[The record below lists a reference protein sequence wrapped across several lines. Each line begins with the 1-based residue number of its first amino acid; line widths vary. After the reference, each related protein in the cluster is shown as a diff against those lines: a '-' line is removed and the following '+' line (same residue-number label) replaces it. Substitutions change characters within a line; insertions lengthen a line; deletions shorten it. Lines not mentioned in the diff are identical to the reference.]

1 MLSFLGVSLALSQTL
16 LAATQADK
24 VNNQTFQ
31 TPSHQFSNQEVWDS
45 KSQTF
50 KEING
55 TNYYGVSKAGLVSG
69 ITLEVFNPKNP
80 NQSLQESKLNILTPN
95 QSLQEILEVQGT
107 HTANSQNKN
116 LYPIQ
121 ILPFLVFHLP

>member
-80 NQSLQESKLNILTPN
+80 FFGRSVISN
-95 QSLQEILEVQGT
+95 
-107 HTANSQNKN
+107 
-116 LYPIQ
+116 
-121 ILPFLVFHLP
+121 